1 MEIMRK
7 KETEEYQLFQNFNE
21 MIHYNMK
28 EMQQCLLTAGKL
40 FCSYDKEKDV
50 PMGKSGREV
59 VESVILKECVG
70 CHDRE
75 SCQFT
80 IEDKDRL
87 GQIMEEQGG
96 LSLDDVRS
104 CHLCKREQ
112 DFVEEANRIYERELF
127 FGAMERGMIQ
137 MRRMVGRQYMEAGQM
152 LGEFSGGKF
161 GVSSLENAALYQK
174 IVKGFSQVHM
184 KIKEIYF
191 YENQEKGK
199 QIYLFLKKK
208 KGREISV
215 RQASILLSEL
225 IKRKMQPLPGQ
236 KKMIGSRYEMF
247 GFTTAAKF
255 HVLGGI
261 RSVPYMDGEKN
272 GDSFSMGK
280 IGERRFVSMIS
291 DGMGTGEEANKESR
305 RTVEM
310 LEELLEAGIKENQ
323 AIGLLQSIFVPRPQK
338 EQYATLDYFQ
348 LDLFAGI
355 GTFLKIGACPGFL
368 KRKNQVE
375 ILRMEGVPVGVP
387 QEMPLPFCR
396 KKLESEDLLIQV
408 SDGVIDAVPGN
419 GIDIIKDYM
428 EEIGAIRPQAFA
440 DELFHKIEGTQGY
453 EKKDDMT
460 ILVLGIWDKY

>member
-1 MEIMRK
+1 MEMIRK
-7 KETEEYQLFQNFNE
+7 KEAEEHRLFQDFNE

-40 FCSYDKEKDV
+40 FCSYDKEI
-50 PMGKSGREV
+50 PAGRSGREV

-70 CHDRE
+70 CRE
-75 SCQFT
+75 REGCRFT
-80 IEDKDRL
+80 MEDKDRL

-96 LSLDDVRS
+96 LSLADVRS
-104 CHLCKREQ
+104 FHPCKRER

-127 FGAMERGMIQ
+127 FRAMERGMIQ
-137 MRRMVGRQYMEAGQM
+137 MRRMVGHQYIEAGQM
-152 LGEFSGGKF
+152 LGEFSDGKF
-161 GVSSLENAALYQK
+161 GVSSLENQELYQK
-174 IVKGFSQVHM
+174 ILKGFSQVHL

-208 KGREISV
+208 KRREISV
-215 RQASILLSEL
+215 RQVSILLSEL
-225 IKRKMQPLPGQ
+225 IKRKMNPLPGQ
-236 KKMIGSRYEMF
+236 RKMIGSHYEMI
-247 GFTTAAKF
+247 GFTPAAKF

-261 RSVPYMDGEKN
+261 RSVAYADGEKN

-291 DGMGTGEEANKESR
+291 DGMGTGNEANIESK

-310 LEELLEAGIKENQ
+310 LEELLEAGIAEDQ

-348 LDLFAGI
+348 LDLFAGV

-375 ILRMEGVPVGVP
+375 ILRMEGVPVGVVK
-387 QEMPLPFCR
+387 EMPLPFCR
-396 KKLESEDLLIQV
+396 KKFESEDLLIQV
-408 SDGVIDAVPGN
+408 SDGVIDSIPGN
-419 GIDIIKDYM
+419 GIEIIRDYM
-428 EEIGAIRPQAFA
+428 EEIRAIRPQAFA
-440 DELFHKIEGTQGY
+440 DELFHKIEDTEGY

>member
-1 MEIMRK
+1 MEIMKK
-7 KETEEYQLFQNFNE
+7 KETEEQKLFQDFNE

-28 EMQQCLLTAGKL
+28 EMQQCLLTAGRL
-40 FCSYDKEKDV
+40 FCSYDKDLPK
-50 PMGKSGREV
+50 GKSGREV

-70 CHDRE
+70 CRNQKG
-75 SCQFT
+75 CRFT
-80 IEDKDRL
+80 VEDKDHL

-96 LSLDDVRS
+96 LSLADVRNCHS
-104 CHLCKREQ
+104 CRREQ

-127 FGAMERGMIQ
+127 FRAMERGMVQ
-137 MRRMVGRQYMEAGQM
+137 MRKMVGRQYIEAGQM

-161 GVSSLENAALYQK
+161 GVSSLENAELYQK
-174 IVKGFSQVHM
+174 IIKGFSQVHM

-225 IKRKMQPLPGQ
+225 MKRKMHPLPGQ
-236 KKMIGSRYEMF
+236 KKMIGSHYEMF
-247 GFTTAAKF
+247 GFTSAAKF

-261 RSVPYMDGEKN
+261 RSLACVNGEKN
-272 GDSFSMGK
+272 GDSFSMGR

-291 DGMGTGEEANKESR
+291 DGMGTGEEANTESK

-310 LEELLEAGIKENQ
+310 LEELLEAGITEDQ
-323 AIGLLQSIFVPRPQK
+323 AIGLLQSIFVPRPQR

-348 LDLFAGI
+348 LDLFAGV
-355 GTFLKIGACPGFL
+355 GTFLKIGACPSFL
-368 KRKNQVE
+368 KRKGKVD
-375 ILRMEGVPVGVP
+375 ILNIEGIPVGVIK
-387 QEMPLPFCR
+387 EMPLPFCR
-396 KKLESEDLLIQV
+396 KKLESEDLLIQI
-408 SDGVIDAVPGN
+408 SDGVIDSIPGN
-419 GIDIIKDYM
+419 GIDTIKTYM
-428 EEIGAIRPQAFA
+428 EQIQAIRPQAFA
-440 DELFHKIEGTQGY
+440 DELFHKIENTEGY
-453 EKKDDMT
+453 EKKDDIT